1 MTKNI
6 LIALVLGILS
16 GFFIIP
22 DYVYNNTG
30 LMMDIG
36 LCLLLFFVG
45 IDLGSTKGLFKNL
58 KSVGFKILLVPAAT
72 IAGSLAGGI
81 ICGLIFKINIFSALA
96 VASGL
101 SWYTLSAIIITPIS
115 SELGAVAFLS
125 NVFREVMAFVA
136 IPFIA
141 KHIGYLETIA
151 AGAAISMDTGLP
163 MITKNTNQEVAV
175 ISFISGV
182 ILSLAVTVLVPIFVG
197 LYSGTFL

>member
-1 MTKNI
+1 MTKKI
-6 LIALVLGILS
+6 LIALVLGIVS
-16 GFFIIP
+16 GLFIMP
-22 DYVYNNTG
+22 DAIYENTG
-30 LMMDIG
+30 LLLDIG

-45 IDLGSTKGLFKNL
+45 IDLGSNKDIFKNL
-58 KSVGFKILLVPAAT
+58 KNVGFKILIVPFAT
-72 IAGSLAGGI
+72 IAGSLVGGI
-81 ICGLIFKINIFSALA
+81 VCSFIFKINLFGSLA
-96 VASGL
+96 IASGL

-115 SELGAVAFLS
+115 SELGTVAFLS
-125 NVFREVMAFVA
+125 NVFREVMAFIA

-163 MITKNTNQEVAV
+163 MVTKNTNQEVAV

-197 LYSGTFL
+197 LI

>member
-1 MTKNI
+1 MTKKI
-6 LIALVLGILS
+6 LIALVLGIVS
-16 GFFIIP
+16 GLFIMP
-22 DYVYNNTG
+22 DAVYENTG
-30 LMMDIG
+30 LLMDIG

-45 IDLGSTKGLFKNL
+45 IDLGSNKEIFKNL
-58 KSVGFKILLVPAAT
+58 KNVGFKILIVPAAT
-72 IAGSLAGGI
+72 IIGSLTGGIVCSFIFDIDLFGSLAI
-81 ICGLIFKINIFSALA
+81 
-96 VASGL
+96 ASGL

-115 SELGAVAFLS
+115 SELGTVAFLS

-197 LYSGTFL
+197 LI

>member
-1 MTKNI
+1 MTKKI
-6 LIALVLGILS
+6 LIALVLGIVS
-16 GFFIIP
+16 GLFIMP
-22 DYVYNNTG
+22 DAVYENTG
-30 LMMDIG
+30 LLMDIG

-45 IDLGSTKGLFKNL
+45 IDLGSDKEIFKNL
-58 KSVGFKILLVPAAT
+58 KNVGFKILIVPAAT
-72 IAGSLAGGI
+72 IIGSLTGGIVCSFIFDIDLFGSLAI
-81 ICGLIFKINIFSALA
+81 
-96 VASGL
+96 ASGL

-115 SELGAVAFLS
+115 SELGTVAFLS

-151 AGAAISMDTGLP
+151 AAISMDTGLP

-197 LYSGTFL
+197 LI

>member
-6 LIALVLGILS
+6 LIALVLGIVS
-16 GFFIIP
+16 GLFIMP
-22 DYVYNNTG
+22 DAVYENTG
-30 LMMDIG
+30 LLLDIG

-45 IDLGSTKGLFKNL
+45 IDLGSNKDIFKNL
-58 KSVGFKILLVPAAT
+58 KKVGFKILIVPAAT
-72 IAGSLAGGI
+72 IVGSLTGGIVCSLIFNMDLFGSLAI
-81 ICGLIFKINIFSALA
+81 
-96 VASGL
+96 ASGL

-115 SELGAVAFLS
+115 AELGTVAFLS
-125 NVFREVMAFVA
+125 NVFREVMAFIA

-141 KHIGYLETIA
+141 KRIGYLETIA

-163 MITKNTNQEVAV
+163 MVTKNTNQEVAV

-197 LYSGTFL
+197 LIGW

>member
-1 MTKNI
+1 MTKKI
-6 LIALVLGILS
+6 LIALVLGIVS
-16 GFFIIP
+16 GLFIMP
-22 DYVYNNTG
+22 DAVYENTG
-30 LMMDIG
+30 LLMDIG

-45 IDLGSTKGLFKNL
+45 IDLGSDKEIFKNL
-58 KSVGFKILLVPAAT
+58 KNVGFKILIVPAAT
-72 IAGSLAGGI
+72 IIGSLTGGIVCSFIFDIDLFGSLAI
-81 ICGLIFKINIFSALA
+81 
-96 VASGL
+96 ASGL

-115 SELGAVAFLS
+115 SELGTVAFLS

-197 LYSGTFL
+197 LI

>member
-1 MTKNI
+1 MTKKI
-6 LIALVLGILS
+6 LLALILGIAS
-16 GFFIIP
+16 GLFIIP
-22 DYVYNNTG
+22 EAIYENTG
-30 LMMDIG
+30 LLMDIG

-45 IDLGSTKGLFKNL
+45 IDLGSNKDIFKNL
-58 KSVGFKILLVPAAT
+58 RNVGLKILIIPAAT
-72 IAGSLAGGI
+72 IIGSLVGGI
-81 ICGLIFKINIFSALA
+81 ICSFIFSIDLFGSLA

-101 SWYTLSAIIITPIS
+101 SWYTLSAIIITPVS

-141 KHIGYLETIA
+141 KRIGYLETIA

-163 MITKNTNQEVAV
+163 MITKNTNSEVAV

-182 ILSLAVTVLVPIFVG
+182 ILSLSVTVLVPIFVG
-197 LYSGTFL
+197 LI

>member
-1 MTKNI
+1 MTKKI
-6 LIALVLGILS
+6 LLVLVLGILS
-16 GFFIIP
+16 GLLFMPQVFY
-22 DYVYNNTG
+22 DNSG
-30 LMMDIG
+30 LLMDIG

-45 IDLGSTKGLFKNL
+45 IDLGSNKSIFKNL
-58 KSVGFKILLVPAAT
+58 KNLGFKILIVPIAT
-72 IAGSLAGGI
+72 IVGSLIGGLV
-81 ICGLIFKINIFSALA
+81 CSFIFKINIFGSLA
-96 VASGL
+96 IASGL

-115 SELGAVAFLS
+115 SELGTIAFLS

-141 KHIGYLETIA
+141 KKIGYLETIA

-163 MITKNTNQEVAV
+163 MVTRNTNQEVAV

-197 LYSGTFL
+197 FI

>member
-1 MTKNI
+1 MTKKI
-6 LIALVLGILS
+6 LIALVLGIVS
-16 GFFIIP
+16 GLFVMP
-22 DYVYNNTG
+22 DVVYDNTG
-30 LMMDIG
+30 LLLDIG

-45 IDLGSTKGLFKNL
+45 IDLGSNKDIFKNL
-58 KSVGFKILLVPAAT
+58 KNVGFKILIVPFAT
-72 IAGSLAGGI
+72 IAGSLVGGLV
-81 ICGLIFKINIFSALA
+81 CSFIFKMDLFGSLA

-115 SELGAVAFLS
+115 SELGTVAFLS
-125 NVFREVMAFVA
+125 NVFREVMAFIL

-197 LYSGTFL
+197 LI

>member
-1 MTKNI
+1 MTKKI
-6 LIALVLGILS
+6 LIALVLGIIS
-16 GFFIIP
+16 GLFIMP
-22 DYVYNNTG
+22 DAVYENTG
-30 LMMDIG
+30 LLLDIG

-45 IDLGSTKGLFKNL
+45 IDLGSNKDIFKNL
-58 KSVGFKILLVPAAT
+58 KNVGFKILIVPFAT
-72 IAGSLAGGI
+72 IAGSLVGGI
-81 ICGLIFKINIFSALA
+81 ACSFIFNMDLFGSLA

-101 SWYTLSAIIITPIS
+101 SWYTLSAIIITPVS
-115 SELGAVAFLS
+115 SELGTVAFLS
-125 NVFREVMAFVA
+125 NVFREVIAFIA

-163 MITKNTNQEVAV
+163 MVTKNTNQEVAV

-197 LYSGTFL
+197 LI

>member
-6 LIALVLGILS
+6 LIALVLGIVS
-16 GFFIIP
+16 GLFIMP
-22 DYVYNNTG
+22 DALYENTG
-30 LMMDIG
+30 LLLDIG

-45 IDLGSTKGLFKNL
+45 IDLGSNKDIFKNL
-58 KSVGFKILLVPAAT
+58 KKVGFKILIVPAAT
-72 IAGSLAGGI
+72 IVGSLTGGIVCSLIFNMDLFGSLAI
-81 ICGLIFKINIFSALA
+81 
-96 VASGL
+96 ASGL

-115 SELGAVAFLS
+115 SELGTVAFLS
-125 NVFREVMAFVA
+125 NVFREVMAFIA

-141 KHIGYLETIA
+141 KRIGYLETIA

-163 MITKNTNQEVAV
+163 MVTKNTNQEVAV

-197 LYSGTFL
+197 LIG

>member
-6 LIALVLGILS
+6 LIALVLGIVS
-16 GFFIIP
+16 GLFIMP
-22 DYVYNNTG
+22 DAVYENTG
-30 LMMDIG
+30 LLLDIG

-45 IDLGSTKGLFKNL
+45 IDLGSNKDIFKNL
-58 KSVGFKILLVPAAT
+58 KKVGFKILIVPAAT
-72 IAGSLAGGI
+72 IVGSLTGGIVCSFIFNMDLFGSLAI
-81 ICGLIFKINIFSALA
+81 
-96 VASGL
+96 ASGL

-115 SELGAVAFLS
+115 SELGTVAFLS
-125 NVFREVMAFVA
+125 NVFREVMAFIA

-141 KHIGYLETIA
+141 KRIGYLETIA

-163 MITKNTNQEVAV
+163 MVTKNTNQEVAV

-197 LYSGTFL
+197 LIG

>member
-1 MTKNI
+1 MTKKI
-6 LIALVLGILS
+6 LIALVLGIVS
-16 GFFIIP
+16 GLFIMP
-22 DYVYNNTG
+22 DAVYENTG
-30 LMMDIG
+30 LLLDIG

-45 IDLGSTKGLFKNL
+45 IDLGSNKDIFKNL
-58 KSVGFKILLVPAAT
+58 KNVGFKILIVPFAT
-72 IAGSLAGGI
+72 IAGSLVGGI
-81 ICGLIFKINIFSALA
+81 VCSFIFKIDLFGSLA
-96 VASGL
+96 IASGL

-115 SELGAVAFLS
+115 AELGTVAFLS
-125 NVFREVMAFVA
+125 NVFREVMAFIL

-163 MITKNTNQEVAV
+163 MVTKNTNQEVAV

-197 LYSGTFL
+197 LI